1 MLRSAASPGCRRGVP
16 SRCAAFSRARAGGVT
31 AAPPP
36 HRHHPPP
43 RAPMRTLRRRPPL
56 PTFAPRWSGRPGPT
70 TSRTCGSLHRR
81 STAPPPPS
89 RRSYTA
95 AAALLPPGATAPR
108 PSPSGR
114 HRAPLVTATLAEP
127 HRGRFHAAATSDPF
141 WGVRSPSHPPPGLA
155 LQAAAI
161 LRVAPLPPAPST
173 RDPRVS
179 RGWSSLCTVAASAC
193 RLSAE
198 AARGGRAGVR
208 AATPTAEGLRGLE
221 SRHSLATGTTAK
233 LEKKPSCARSKG
245 RHARAGGKGH
255 LTHAF
260 PLEKI
265 RNKLREAE
273 LSDLGLTPIR
283 YSRPKRLPR
292 NGVPGRPPREQGS

>member
-1 MLRSAASPGCRRGVP
+1 MRKA
-16 SRCAAFSRARAGGVT
+16 
-31 AAPPP
+31 
-36 HRHHPPP
+36 HPPP
-43 RAPMRTLRRRPPL
+43 PPPSPSRPSPFVGL
-56 PTFAPRWSGRPGPT
+56 GGRDTP

-95 AAALLPPGATAPR
+95 AVALLPPGATAPR

-198 AARGGRAGVR
+198 AARGRRAGVR
-208 AATPTAEGLRGLE
+208 AATPTAEGLRGYRD
-221 SRHSLATGTTAK
+221 RHIRVCTAVLFGTRWSVRTEHVERQRQTKIRPLGGLCALCSVGRRGSGASWGDEMRHASLACGPHSS
-233 LEKKPSCARSKG
+233 L
-245 RHARAGGKGH
+245 
-255 LTHAF
+255 
-260 PLEKI
+260 I
-265 RNKLREAE
+265 
-273 LSDLGLTPIR
+273 
-283 YSRPKRLPR
+283 
-292 NGVPGRPPREQGS
+292 